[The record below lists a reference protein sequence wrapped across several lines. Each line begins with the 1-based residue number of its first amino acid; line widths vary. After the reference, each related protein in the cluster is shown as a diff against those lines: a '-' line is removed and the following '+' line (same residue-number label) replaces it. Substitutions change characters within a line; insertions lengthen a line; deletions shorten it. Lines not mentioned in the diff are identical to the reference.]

1 MQAVGI
7 HYMDINSA
15 ANNWLVVEYAHE
27 TFGAEIDAA
36 YPLIRYTSP
45 YRDSHF
51 TLVELVADPRT
62 MVVEGAESQ
71 FVGKSPLELVT
82 A

>member
-15 ANNWLVVEYAHE
+15 ANNWLGVEYAHE

-45 YRDSHF
+45 YSLI
-51 TLVELVADPRT
+51 TLVELVADPRM